1 MSFTDKFD
9 SLEERFNALARAA
22 SETSS
27 WDAEE
32 VRRESDRYAR
42 SRSQQGERRSST
54 QSERRTAHGVPSGER
69 RRKERGNPL
78 GRFALWLVCVVVVS
92 FLLAEVGWLLMNDL
106 CAFNKPELTVT
117 LTVEKDDSVS
127 TVAKKLKDA
136 GLIDYKWFF
145 KLYAAVSSAEDK
157 IGEGEHKLTS
167 DMDYHALINNMK
179 SASGGSLTAETVKV
193 TIPEGY
199 TVAQT
204 IALLAEK
211 EVNTVEALTEAAES
225 YAFDYTFLSG
235 TESGDISR
243 LEGFLFPDTYE
254 FYVGEKASSA
264 LGRLLSNFE
273 RKMNEELLAA
283 VDESGY
289 SLRQIITIASLIEEE
304 TDGTDQ
310 KRISSVI
317 YNRINNPSAE
327 TVGLLQIDAALIYG
341 LGYGAGAQLSDADK
355 EIDTP
360 YNLYLRK
367 GLPPTP
373 ISNPGMD
380 AIKAALNPEDTNY
393 FYYALG
399 KDGLHHYFETYRG
412 HSAFVSSSE
421 YGG

>member
-22 SETSS
+22 SDTSS

-32 VRRESDRYAR
+32 VRHESERYAR
-42 SRSQQGERRSST
+42 SHSPRGERRT
-54 QSERRTAHGVPSGER
+54 PQSAQSGDRR
-69 RRKERGNPL
+69 RRKRGNPL
-78 GRFALWLVCVVVVS
+78 GRFAIWLVCVVVVS
-92 FLLAEVGWLLMNDL
+92 FLLAEIGWLLMNDL

-145 KLYAAVSSAEDK
+145 KLYAAVSNAEDK
-157 IGEGEHKLTS
+157 IGEGVHTLTS

-179 SASGGSLTAETVKV
+179 DSSGGSLSAETVRV

-211 EVNTVEALTEAAES
+211 GVNTAEALTEAAEN
-225 YAFDYTFLSG
+225 YDFGYDFLDG
-235 TESGDISR
+235 MEEGDVSR
-243 LEGFLFPDTYE
+243 LEGFLFPDTYD
-254 FYVGEKASSA
+254 FYVGEKPSSA
-264 LGRLLSNFE
+264 LSKLMTNFE
-273 RKMNEELLAA
+273 VRMNDELLAA

-310 KRISSVI
+310 KRIASVI
-317 YNRINNPSAE
+317 YNRIQNPSA
-327 TVGLLQIDAALIYG
+327 
-341 LGYGAGAQLSDADK
+341 
-355 EIDTP
+355 
-360 YNLYLRK
+360 
-367 GLPPTP
+367 
-373 ISNPGMD
+373 
-380 AIKAALNPEDTNY
+380 
-393 FYYALG
+393 
-399 KDGLHHYFETYRG
+399 
-412 HSAFVSSSE
+412 
-421 YGG
+421 

>member
-42 SRSQQGERRSST
+42 SRSQQGERRSSK
-54 QSERRTAHGVPSGER
+54 QSERRSTQGAPSGER

-117 LTVEKDDSVS
+117 LTVEKDDSIS
-127 TVAKKLKDA
+127 TVAKKLHDE

-145 KLYAAVSSAEDK
+145 KLYAAVSNAEEK
-157 IGEGEHKLTS
+157 IGEGEHTLTS
-167 DMDYHALINNMK
+167 DMDYHALISNMK
-179 SASGGSLTAETVKV
+179 NSSGGSLSAETVRV

-211 EVNTVEALTEAAES
+211 KVNTVEALTEAAES
-225 YAFDYTFLSG
+225 YAFDYDFLNG
-235 TESGDISR
+235 AESGDISR
-243 LEGFLFPDTYE
+243 LEGFLFPDTYD
-254 FYVGEKASSA
+254 FYVGEKPSSA
-264 LGRLLSNFE
+264 LSKLMANFDL
-273 RKMNEELLAA
+273 KMNEELLAA
-283 VDESGY
+283 VNESGY
-289 SLRQIITIASLIEEE
+289 SLREIITVASLIEEE

-310 KRISSVI
+310 KRIASVI
-317 YNRINNPSAE
+317 YNRIQNPSAE
-327 TVGLLQIDAALIYG
+327 TVGLL
-341 LGYGAGAQLSDADK
+341 
-355 EIDTP
+355 
-360 YNLYLRK
+360 
-367 GLPPTP
+367 
-373 ISNPGMD
+373 
-380 AIKAALNPEDTNY
+380 
-393 FYYALG
+393 
-399 KDGLHHYFETYRG
+399 
-412 HSAFVSSSE
+412 
-421 YGG
+421 